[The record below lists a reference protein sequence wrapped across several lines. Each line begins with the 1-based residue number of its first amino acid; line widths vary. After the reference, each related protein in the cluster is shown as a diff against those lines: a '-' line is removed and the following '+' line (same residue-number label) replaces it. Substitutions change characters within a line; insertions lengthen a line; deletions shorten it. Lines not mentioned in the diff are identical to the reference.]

1 MFLPRAGS
9 VDSGEVRLDRKY
21 RQHGY
26 QDSGK
31 PEKRDREQRPKEQ
44 QHPRPPRQEQ
54 IGPRTPRMVGTV
66 LHARCGGCGNILP
79 HGFDAKGLCPKCGY
93 EIHCCKM
100 CVNFDTG
107 AQFECTQPIPE
118 PILKKTA
125 KNNCTFFELRMT
137 VEKDTAPVAHAP
149 TNGAQK
155 EHSSTAA
162 RPGGARQAFEDL
174 FKK

>member
-1 MFLPRAGS
+1 
-9 VDSGEVRLDRKY
+9 LDRKY
-21 RQHGY
+21 KQHGY

-31 PEKRDREQRPKEQ
+31 PEKRERSPEQPRG
-44 QHPRPPRQEQ
+44 PRPEQ

-66 LHARCGGCGNILP
+66 LRARCGGCGNVLP
-79 HGFDAKGLCPKCGY
+79 PGFVTTGVCARCGY
-93 EIHCCKM
+93 ELHCCKQ

-118 PILKKTA
+118 AIMKKSA
-125 KNNCTFFELRMT
+125 KNDCTFFEMRMT
-137 VEKDTAPVAHAP
+137 VEKDTAPIAPAP

-155 EHSSTAA
+155 EYSSSAA
-162 RPGGARQAFEDL
+162 RPGDARRAFEDL